1 MAGLYPI
8 TRFSYPVLE
17 PDYDTHLKRLETSNE
32 NDKTM
37 GPYRNRDGD
46 GVRRKCG
53 DGAGED
59 WGHVVY
65 DGTGGLARHS
75 REEHDCAAA

>member
-8 TRFSYPVLE
+8 TRFSYPVPE

-32 NDKTM
+32 NDKAM
-37 GPYRNRDGD
+37 GPYRDRDGAR
-46 GVRRKCG
+46 VRSKCG

-59 WGHVVY
+59 RGHAVH
-65 DGTGGLARHS
+65 DGTGCIARHP
-75 REEHDCAAA
+75 